1 MLKAKHLGYQT
12 FNDGWGTSFG
22 ILNRRLTA
30 PKQVYIHFQEASV
43 GERRFW
49 DAQISGTTVVRAVRV
64 PIDSKVSQGDVF
76 EIDGVQYEV
85 AQKDRKTDRRPE
97 SWLLSLRSAS
107 IEYRKAE

>member
-1 MLKAKHLGYQT
+1 MLKTKHLGYQT

-49 DAQISGTTVVRAVRV
+49 DAQISGITVVRAVRV
-64 PIDSKVSQGDVF
+64 PIDSKVNQGDVF

-85 AQKDRKTDRRPE
+85 AQKRLDRIQEGGINEQQDRHGEPRV
-97 SWLLSLRSAS
+97 
-107 IEYRKAE
+107 

>member
-1 MLKAKHLGYQT
+1 MLKTKHLGYQT

-49 DAQISGTTVVRAVRV
+49 DAQISGITVVRAVRRQTAGRNRGCCRSGA
-64 PIDSKVSQGDVF
+64 PRSNTG
-76 EIDGVQYEV
+76 
-85 AQKDRKTDRRPE
+85 RRN
-97 SWLLSLRSAS
+97 
-107 IEYRKAE
+107 K